1 MGTRRVFK
9 TKTFDRWARKLLG
22 DAQLCVAAQEI
33 ANGQFEADLG
43 AGLCKKRVA
52 LAGQGKRGAFRT
64 LVAKQH
70 ANAIFFVA
78 GRQKSD
84 PGSDFSDGELGAA
97 KIIGKGLQAAS
108 PERLDALAADGTI
121 KEICNGKDE
130 K

>member
-22 DAQLCVAAQEI
+22 DAQLCEAAQEI

-52 LAGQGKRGAFRT
+52 FAGQGKRGAFRT

-70 ANAIFFVA
+70 ANAIFFIA

-84 PGSDFSDGELGAA
+84 PGADFSDGELGAA
-97 KIIGKGLQAAS
+97 KIIAK
-108 PERLDALAADGTI
+108 
-121 KEICNGKDE
+121 
-130 K
+130 

>member
-9 TKTFDRWARKLLG
+9 TKTFDRGARQLLG
-22 DAQLCVAAQEI
+22 DAQLCEAAQEI
-33 ANGQFEADLG
+33 ANSQFEADLG

-52 LAGQGKRGAFRT
+52 FADQGKRGAFRT

-70 ANAIFFVA
+70 ANAIFFIA

-84 PGSDFSDGELGAA
+84 PGADFSDGELGAA
-97 KIIGKGLQAAS
+97 KIIAKGLQAAS
-108 PERLDALAADGTI
+108 PDRLDALAADGTI
-121 KEICNGKDE
+121 KEICSEKDE